1 MMIKKSRKLF
11 DMFRSD
17 TNEWNDFYS
26 ILLFNLLSFLKL
38 DSSFFQSSLIISLF
52 NVSFLI
58 IEINYLSIYLN
69 RNI

>member
-17 TNEWNDFYS
+17 SNEWNDFYS